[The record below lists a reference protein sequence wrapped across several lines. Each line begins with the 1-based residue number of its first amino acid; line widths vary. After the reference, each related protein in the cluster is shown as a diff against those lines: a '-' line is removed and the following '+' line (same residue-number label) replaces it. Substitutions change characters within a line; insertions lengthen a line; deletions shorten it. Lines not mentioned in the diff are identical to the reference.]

1 MRALKEWA
9 SVVEAMRGGDHTVIL
24 RKGGILEVAS
34 GFRIAVGDEFALY
47 PTYEHQEPAHI
58 KESAQKYMAAAGAGR
73 PGGGGG
79 GGGGGGEGGGGASA
93 AVRACARVVAEAD
106 VASDAALEALSPMH
120 VWSSAYVRARR
131 DWKPDRPV
139 KAAYLRVY
147 ELPGAVM
154 IPDRPEYGGC
164 RSWIDVEWAGGRG
177 GWGGG
182 GLGGA
187 PVLDDAEAGRRRAQF
202 SEAVSL

>member
-73 PGGGGG
+73 S
-79 GGGGGGEGGGGASA
+79 GGGGEGGGGAAPA

-164 RSWIDVEWAGGRG
+164 RSWIDVEWAGG
-177 GWGGG
+177 G

>member
-9 SVVEAMRGGDHTVIL
+9 SVVEAMRGGDHTVVL

-73 PGGGGG
+73 PGGV
-79 GGGGGGEGGGGASA
+79 GGGGAA

-106 VASDAALEALSPMH
+106 VTSDAAFEALSPMH
-120 VWSSAYVRARR
+120 VWSSAYVKARR
-131 DWKPDRPV
+131 EWKPDRPV

-164 RSWIDVEWAGGRG
+164 RSWIDVEWAGGG
-177 GWGGG
+177 SGGG
-182 GLGGA
+182 GMGGA

>member
-9 SVVEAMRGGDHTVIL
+9 SVVEAMRGGDHTVVL

-79 GGGGGGEGGGGASA
+79 GGAA

-106 VASDAALEALSPMH
+106 VTSDAAFEALSPMH

-164 RSWIDVEWAGGRG
+164 RSWIDVEWAGGG
-177 GWGGG
+177 SGMGGG
-182 GLGGA
+182 GGMGGA

>member
-9 SVVEAMRGGDHTVIL
+9 SVVEAMRGGDHTVVL

-79 GGGGGGEGGGGASA
+79 GGAA

-106 VASDAALEALSPMH
+106 VTSDAAFEALSPMH

-164 RSWIDVEWAGGRG
+164 RSWIDVEWAGGG
-177 GWGGG
+177 SGMGGG
-182 GLGGA
+182 GMGGA